1 MSPLWRAVGGLTPL
15 GPLSELTAWLSR
27 QWLELCGFSSSQQ
40 GLFLYLPGGGVK
52 VAGACGQPPSTA
64 IAAGGQSRR
73 RTEVAGA
80 PNQRLVGR
88 QDWGYWFSD
97 RRAEQEGGNQ
107 KLVCRDRTWLQGTTC
122 MDFISAAWASQWWL
136 LGVLFEGAVDAHQ
149 RLPHHEPTKK
159 APPRQRG
166 SGDTRNQVD
175 PGNEAVADAEGFN
188 PERSSPQASSWS

>member
-1 MSPLWRAVGGLTPL
+1 V
-15 GPLSELTAWLSR
+15 WLFREPAATVS
-27 QWLELCGFSSSQQ
+27 
-40 GLFLYLPGGGVK
+40 LFVLYLPGGGVK
-52 VAGACGQPPSTA
+52 VAGACGQLPSTA

-73 RTEVAGA
+73 RTEGA
-80 PNQRLVGR
+80 VSPNQRLVGR
-88 QDWGYWFSD
+88 QGRGYRFSD

-122 MDFISAAWASQWWL
+122 MYFISAAWASQWWL
-136 LGVLFEGAVDAHQ
+136 LGVPFEGAVDAHQ
-149 RLPHHEPTKK
+149 RQPHHEPTKK

-188 PERSSPQASSWS
+188 PERSSPQVSWWP